1 MMCSAVRGGAVMPGE
16 AADSAKSTP
25 VLRTLA
31 DKVNWLIDRAH
42 TAGRGPYTNNEVADL
57 IKKTTGEEI
66 SYTQIW
72 KLRNGQAQNP
82 QMRLIEAMART
93 FGVPAAFFFP
103 EFDEQ
108 QAGLLQEQ
116 VELLAMIRDARIDTG
131 QLRAILGLSPEAR
144 KAITDLI
151 TVTARDEARRRGTPG
166 EDSST
171 TRRRQSLRDI
181 SRSQPST
188 APPADKL
195 KQ

>member
-1 MMCSAVRGGAVMPGE
+1 MPDE
-16 AADSAKSTP
+16 AADSAESTLVP
-25 VLRTLA
+25 RTLA
-31 DKVNWLIDRAH
+31 DKLNWLIDRAH
-42 TAGRGPYTNNEVADL
+42 PADRGPYTNAEVAEL
-57 IKKTTGEEI
+57 IEKTTGEEI

-103 EFDEQ
+103 EFDET

-116 VELLAMIRDARIDTG
+116 VELLAMIRDARIDAV

-151 TVTARDEARRRGTPG
+151 AVTARDEARRRGAPR
-166 EDSST
+166 EDS
-171 TRRRQSLRDI
+171 
-181 SRSQPST
+181 
-188 APPADKL
+188 
-195 KQ
+195 

>member
-1 MMCSAVRGGAVMPGE
+1 MPGE
-16 AADSAKSTP
+16 AADGAESTP

-42 TAGRGPYTNNEVADL
+42 PAGRGPYTNNEVADL
-57 IKKTTGEEI
+57 IEKTTGEQI

-103 EFDEQ
+103 EFDEK

-116 VELLAMIRDARIDTG
+116 VELLAMIRDARVDTA
-131 QLRAILGLSPEAR
+131 QLRAILGLSPEALR
-144 KAITDLI
+144 AITDLLA
-151 TVTARDEARRRGTPG
+151 VTARDETRRRGAPG
-166 EDSST
+166 EGG
-171 TRRRQSLRDI
+171 
-181 SRSQPST
+181 
-188 APPADKL
+188 
-195 KQ
+195 

>member
-1 MMCSAVRGGAVMPGE
+1 
-16 AADSAKSTP
+16 
-25 VLRTLA
+25 
-31 DKVNWLIDRAH
+31 
-42 TAGRGPYTNNEVADL
+42 VADL

-103 EFDEQ
+103 EFDEK

-151 TVTARDEARRRGTPG
+151 AVTARDEARRRGAPG
-166 EDSST
+166 EDS
-171 TRRRQSLRDI
+171 
-181 SRSQPST
+181 
-188 APPADKL
+188 
-195 KQ
+195 

>member
-1 MMCSAVRGGAVMPGE
+1 MPDEATAGE
-16 AADSAKSTP
+16 ESTP

-42 TAGRGPYTNNEVADL
+42 PAGRGPYTNNEVADL
-57 IKKTTGEEI
+57 IEKATGEQI

-103 EFDEQ
+103 EFDEK

-151 TVTARDEARRRGTPG
+151 AVTSRDEARRRGPLG
-166 EDSST
+166 EDG
-171 TRRRQSLRDI
+171 
-181 SRSQPST
+181 
-188 APPADKL
+188 
-195 KQ
+195 